1 MLNTQ
6 KKKDMVKAA
15 REFLLRLLTTWL
27 SDGIRKGTKQAEE
40 KKRYFIIK
48 NKRHTTKRRERK
60 FPIILR
66 TVLLQI
72 INFYGFLWCKRERAQ
87 QQAQK
92 KKVRKKKKTQAEGQR
107 RSSSSGDVQEEE
119 SFSRWWCF
127 FFGWKMCFCVL
138 CVITYNFFFWCVIFS
153 FSHHHRSLVPANIST
168 GTLASRLVISRI
180 IAPLVHSRSSSLL
193 SLQSA
198 ARGSTWLCVRAYS
211 ESELS
216 APYCLIYIN

>member
-1 MLNTQ
+1 MMQ
-6 KKKDMVKAA
+6 E
-15 REFLLRLLTTWL
+15 REHSSKHR
-27 SDGIRKGTKQAEE
+27 
-40 KKRYFIIK
+40 KKRSE
-48 NKRHTTKRRERK
+48 RRKKLKQKGRGEAAAAAMFK
-60 FPIILR
+60 
-66 TVLLQI
+66 
-72 INFYGFLWCKRERAQ
+72 
-87 QQAQK
+87 K
-92 KKVRKKKKTQAEGQR
+92 KKV
-107 RSSSSGDVQEEE
+107 SVVDDV
-119 SFSRWWCF
+119 F

-138 CVITYNFFFWCVIFS
+138 CVITYNFLFS
-153 FSHHHRSLVPANIST
+153 DVSYSRFPTTIVRSFQSNIST